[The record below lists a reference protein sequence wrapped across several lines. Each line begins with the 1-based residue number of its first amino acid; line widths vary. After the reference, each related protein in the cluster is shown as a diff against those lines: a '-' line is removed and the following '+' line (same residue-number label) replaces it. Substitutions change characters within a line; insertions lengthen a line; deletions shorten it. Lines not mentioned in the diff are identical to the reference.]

1 VEKLPVSNQ
10 EKEKK
15 VCELIRQRKNVRDI
29 AALVHLS
36 FSDIARIREKYFD
49 IDETDVVTP
58 SKRSQELKLIQ
69 EGKLNVDI
77 AMELDLS
84 AEEMLGFRKEYLTLK
99 DDDDLLEIYR
109 SVDVRVLLE
118 IYKEMKIEELSPE
131 EAIIALNENK
141 TFEQMSLK
149 YDSMLKK
156 FCPLSREV
164 EQLTEQ
170 RNALLWEIQEL
181 TWNLEDLE
189 EKNYLMSE
197 SRPLSEN
204 KSWVRNVRRRPRVT
218 ENLDA

>member
-1 VEKLPVSNQ
+1 MEKLPLGNK

-15 VCELIRQRKNVRDI
+15 VCDLIRQRKNVRDI

-58 SKRSQELKLIQ
+58 SKRSQALKLIQ
-69 EGKLNVDI
+69 EGKSNVDI

-84 AEEMLGFRKEYLTLK
+84 AEEMLGFRKEYLTLR

-109 SVDVRVLLE
+109 VVDVRVLLE

-131 EAIIALNENK
+131 EAIIALNQNK

-149 YDSMLKK
+149 YDSKLKK
-156 FCPLSREV
+156 FSPLSREV

-189 EKNYLMSE
+189 EKDDLMSE
-197 SRPLSEN
+197 SRTLSED

-218 ENLDA
+218 ENLDV